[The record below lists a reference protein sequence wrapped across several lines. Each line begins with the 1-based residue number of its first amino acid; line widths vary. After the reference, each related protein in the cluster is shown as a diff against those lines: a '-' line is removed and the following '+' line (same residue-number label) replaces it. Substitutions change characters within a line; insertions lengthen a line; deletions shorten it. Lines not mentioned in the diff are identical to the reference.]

1 MATEQIT
8 LYGAKICPFT
18 QRVEMALYEAK
29 AGYSRFEVDLVN
41 KPEWFARDV
50 NPASKVPAIAKPTA
64 AHKPPPDQPSPLST
78 KLTESLVL
86 LEFVADLYPNS
97 SIFPTDPILRAKSR
111 FFIDAVTTRFL
122 PPYMG
127 PIAHAKSFEPFWDA
141 LDSIQ
146 RLLPDDKVFAISDEF
161 TVADMAIAP
170 FLGRMEVWMKNDI
183 GAYPKGEGLKAAEYF
198 FNGERF
204 KRFVRYFDAIK
215 ARESY
220 KHTIDMEYL
229 RNAYAAR
236 FEPLRAKLQE
246 AAAAAANANATTPTG
261 KTASS

>member
-1 MATEQIT
+1 MAIT

-50 NPASKVPAIAKPTA
+50 NPASKVPAIAYGGPQTS
-64 AHKPPPDQPSPLST
+64 PDQPSPLST

-146 RLLPDDKVFAISDEF
+146 RLLPEDKVFAISDEF

-246 AAAAAANANATTPTG
+246 AAAAQAAVNANATTPTG